1 MQSGSTKQSS
11 QYYGSDEENCRLRH
25 HPSHKTMNNSFQNLW
40 ARSWGTLHDASKGFV
55 LRPLE
60 KKFTRYTSHKR
71 VYLAPQTKTIS
82 MDWFRKKNDEDSLE
96 LRKSQAANA
105 KVKLTDMLYN
115 GGKVQPDQTVFC
127 SEGEKNAGEFS
138 AELNRQLKEKEER
151 ILRNKRIRSREE
163 PLKENV
169 DARPKLEVEKV
180 ELQELRRRVSK
191 LEGLLEDERLRRGL
205 LERKLGEERRQ
216 LEVQRDELERRKQ
229 DFSAHEQQQESRIER
244 LQRRY
249 EETIQE
255 SESWKTEKKNLEA
268 KLDAK
273 NKENRQLEQK
283 LGGQR
288 FLQRKTE
295 KLEAVIEQQEIE
307 IKKLKKM
314 LRAKDDECED
324 LLVKNRQL
332 KRKVHSLQNNDPPAR
347 KAEPAMEWTLDTELL
362 HKLSLSE
369 IIRGAGKQRQPS
381 EVKDTDYDLFESPS
395 FGAQSPSTSTL
406 FHSKPAE
413 NTDYLLNL

>member
-1 MQSGSTKQSS
+1 
-11 QYYGSDEENCRLRH
+11 
-25 HPSHKTMNNSFQNLW
+25 
-40 ARSWGTLHDASKGFV
+40 
-55 LRPLE
+55 
-60 KKFTRYTSHKR
+60 
-71 VYLAPQTKTIS
+71 

-115 GGKVQPDQTVFC
+115 GGKLQPDETVFS
-127 SEGEKNAGEFS
+127 SEGEKKAGEFS

-163 PLKENV
+163 PLKENI

-205 LERKLGEERRQ
+205 LERKLGEERRE

-249 EETIQE
+249 EEIIQE
-255 SESWKTEKKNLEA
+255 SESWKTDKKKLEA

-273 NKENRQLEQK
+273 NREYRQLEQK
-283 LGGQR
+283 LRDQR
-288 FLQRKTE
+288 VLQRKTE
-295 KLEAVIEQQEIE
+295 KLEAVIEQQEVE
-307 IKKLKKM
+307 IKRLKSM
-314 LRAKDDECED
+314 LRTKDDECED

-332 KRKVHSLQNNDPPAR
+332 TRKIHNLQSNNPPAR
-347 KAEPAMEWTLDTELL
+347 KEEPVLEATLDTELL

-381 EVKDTDYDLFESPS
+381 EVEETDHGLSESPS
-395 FGAQSPSTSTL
+395 LWAQSPSTTTL

>member
-1 MQSGSTKQSS
+1 
-11 QYYGSDEENCRLRH
+11 
-25 HPSHKTMNNSFQNLW
+25 
-40 ARSWGTLHDASKGFV
+40 
-55 LRPLE
+55 
-60 KKFTRYTSHKR
+60 
-71 VYLAPQTKTIS
+71 

-115 GGKVQPDQTVFC
+115 GGKLQPDQTVFS
-127 SEGEKNAGEFS
+127 SEGEKKAGEFS

-169 DARPKLEVEKV
+169 NARPGLELEKV

-205 LERKLGEERRQ
+205 LERKLGEERRE
-216 LEVQRDELERRKQ
+216 LEMQRDELERRKQ
-229 DFSAHEQQQESRIER
+229 DLSANENEQGSRIER

-249 EETIQE
+249 EEIIQE
-255 SESWKTEKKNLEA
+255 SESWKIEKKRLEA

-273 NKENRQLEQK
+273 NREYRQLEQK
-283 LGGQR
+283 LGDQR
-288 FLQRKTE
+288 LLQRKTE
-295 KLEAVIEQQEIE
+295 KLESVIERQDTEIR
-307 IKKLKKM
+307 KLKNM
-314 LRAKDDECED
+314 LRAKEEECED

-332 KRKVHSLQNNDPPAR
+332 KRKVQNLENSVPSAR
-347 KAEPAMEWTLDTELL
+347 KPEPAIESTLDTELL
-362 HKLSLSE
+362 HMLSLSE
-369 IIRGAGKQRQPS
+369 IIRDAGKQRQS
-381 EVKDTDYDLFESPS
+381 SDVKEADYDLLESPS
-395 FGAQSPSTSTL
+395 LWAQSPSTTTL
-406 FHSKPAE
+406 FRSKPAE